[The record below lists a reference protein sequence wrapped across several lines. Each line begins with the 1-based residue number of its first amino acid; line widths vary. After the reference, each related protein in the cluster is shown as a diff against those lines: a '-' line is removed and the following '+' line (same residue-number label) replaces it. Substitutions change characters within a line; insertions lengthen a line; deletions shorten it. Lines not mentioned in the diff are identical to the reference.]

1 MTDTLLIYCAKP
13 LPELAAERPDE
24 PLEATAPSLDLTG
37 SESDASTDS
46 APRLPWAAVGAGG
59 EISEFGEATLAQL
72 APRASGK
79 RLVIAISA
87 TQLVLTRAAVPGSN
101 AAKASR
107 AVPFALEEQ
116 FGEDVEDLHFALGPR
131 AADGGFPVAAI
142 ARRHIE
148 ALLAHCE
155 AAGLS
160 PNSVVP
166 APLLLPEAED
176 EEGRALW
183 VATCDGQRVELRRG
197 ALDGFGAECEL
208 FGSLLP
214 IALDE
219 AGEEAPPALRLY
231 ASDAARA
238 ALPALRIETDEELL
252 ESPLHAFARGL
263 GRPAI
268 ELLQGDYSRRQQVGK
283 LWKPW
288 KLTAALAAVWLL
300 VSATQSL
307 LEYRRLGIESERI
320 EAQMSELLQ
329 ETFPDVQRVV
339 NPESQMRARL
349 RKLQQGGGGDGNFV
363 AAMAEVASALGG
375 ARDTRLQSIA
385 FRAGRMELELEADA
399 LQSLDRLK
407 QALEKSGQMSAT
419 IQSANQEG
427 GKVRGRLRLENKS

>member
-1 MTDTLLIYCAKP
+1 MRGQPAEQLETDE
-13 LPELAAERPDE
+13 LPAGQP
-24 PLEATAPSLDLTG
+24 G
-37 SESDASTDS
+37 SDAGAGE
-46 APRLPWAAVGAGG
+46 APRLPWAAVAADGLV
-59 EISEFGEATLAQL
+59 SESGEATLAEI
-72 APRASGK
+72 ATRAVGK
-79 RLVIAISA
+79 RLVIAVSA
-87 TQLVLTRAAVPGSN
+87 TQLVLTRAEVPGSN
-101 AAKASR
+101 AAKASK

-116 FGEDVEDLHFALGPR
+116 FGEDVENLHFALGAR
-131 AADGGFPVAAI
+131 AADGSFPVAAI

-155 AAGLS
+155 AAGLNPQS
-160 PNSVVP
+160 MVP

-176 EEGRALW
+176 DEGRALW

-197 ALDGFGAECEL
+197 GLDGFGAECEL

-214 IALDE
+214 IALAE
-219 AGEEAPPALRLY
+219 AGEQAPPALRLY
-231 ASDAARA
+231 ASDAARI
-238 ALPALRIETDEELL
+238 ALPALRVETDEQLV
-252 ESPLHAFARGL
+252 ESPLHAFARGFGHPL
-263 GRPAI
+263 I

-288 KLTAALAAVWLL
+288 KLTAALAAMWLL
-300 VSATQSL
+300 IAATQNL
-307 LEYRRLGIESERI
+307 LEFRHLGAESQRLER
-320 EAQMSELLQ
+320 QMSELLR

-349 RKLQQGGGGDGNFV
+349 RKLRQGGGGEGNFV

-375 ARDTRLQSIA
+375 ARDARLQSIA
-385 FRAGRMELELEADA
+385 FRGGRMELELEADA

-427 GKVRGRLRLENKS
+427 GKVRGRLRLENKT